1 MHRAL
6 STILPALQL
15 TRIAL
20 VFTAIADIWLVVLLS
35 EGLGLPMTAVRPLP
49 VWAMLLCTGAVATGL
64 YAFGMALN
72 DVMDVRRDRTFAP
85 ERPLPAGRMGL
96 GGAIVVAVGALLL
109 AVAGSVPLGRISTL
123 LCLGCAALI
132 LFYDTVGKHLPGVG
146 VVTLGLI
153 RACHMLVANPS
164 MGYCWPVWLTLSHVI
179 GISAAGH
186 RLEGK
191 RPRLAGRSVWVV
203 VGSWAFLT
211 LALIAWMG
219 SEGLLRIPDRP
230 WLWVGPTAAA
240 VVFLGMVLNL
250 ARGNVKRQVVGGLLI
265 KRGLLWLIVYDAA
278 WLAGAG
284 LWMEA
289 VAIASL
295 LGAAML
301 SMSVIRQL
309 KVLSEPTG
317 FRREEAE

>member
-1 MHRAL
+1 MNRAL
-6 STILPALQL
+6 ANILPALQL

-35 EGLGLPMTAVRPLP
+35 AGLGLPTTAIRPLP
-49 VWAMLLCTGAVATGL
+49 VWAMLLCTGAVATGM

-85 ERPLPAGRMGL
+85 ERPIPAGRMGF
-96 GGAIVVAVGALLL
+96 GRAVVVAVAALLL

-123 LCLGCAALI
+123 LCLGCAALV
-132 LFYDTVGKHLPGVG
+132 LFYDTLGKHLPGVG

-153 RACHMLVANPS
+153 RAVHMLIANPS
-164 MGYCWPVWLTLSHVI
+164 LGYCWPVWLTLSHVI

-191 RPRLAGRSVWVV
+191 RPCLTGRSIWGV

-211 LALIAWMG
+211 VALIAWMG
-219 SEGLLRIPDRP
+219 NEGVLRLPGYP

-240 VVFLGMVLNL
+240 LLFLGMALNL
-250 ARGNVKRQVVGGLLI
+250 ARHNARRQMVGGLLI
-265 KRGLLWLIVYDAA
+265 KRGLLWLIIYDAA

-284 LWMEA
+284 LWIE
-289 VAIASL
+289 AIAIAAL
-295 LGAAML
+295 LPAAL
-301 SMSVIRQL
+301 LTMSVIRQL
-309 KVLSEPTG
+309 KALTEPTG
-317 FRREEAE
+317 FRREA